1 MRLSLLNK
9 HLAVL
14 LSEHYS
20 VRDTDR
26 MNSIHKAIDW
36 HIEINKDNK

>member
-20 VRDTDR
+20 VRDMDR
-26 MNSIHKAIDW
+26 MNAIHKAITFHETIGDLN
-36 HIEINKDNK
+36 E